1 MRWRHIRRELLELVD
16 MRGPI
21 MSVAPLHHPVLHEP
35 RERFFERKGA
45 TASRDRDL
53 LMQVLQ
59 GIPPDVLARP
69 VTYHEEFRAGTTPPP
84 VLGRSVWVMTAASA
98 IDSSCRIVF

>member
-1 MRWRHIRRELLELVD
+1 MRWRHTRRELLELVD

-21 MSVAPLHHPVLHEP
+21 MGVAPLHHPVLHEP
-35 RERFFERKGA
+35 RERLFESKRA
-45 TASRDRDL
+45 TAPRDRDF

-69 VTYHEEFRAGTTPPP
+69 VTYHE
-84 VLGRSVWVMTAASA
+84 
-98 IDSSCRIVF
+98 